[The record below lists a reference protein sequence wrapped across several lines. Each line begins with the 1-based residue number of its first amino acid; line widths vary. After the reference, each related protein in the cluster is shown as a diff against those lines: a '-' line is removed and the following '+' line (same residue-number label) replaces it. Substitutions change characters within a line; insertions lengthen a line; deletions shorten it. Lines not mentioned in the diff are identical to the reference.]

1 MRFDLNLKQLKVFYY
16 AARHLSFTRAAE
28 ELFITQPAVTMQIS
42 ALERQYGLRLFVRQ
56 KNRLALTEAGEL
68 LYSYAEKIMEMAFE
82 AERALFH
89 LKANPHGVLR
99 IGTTK
104 TFARHLLAP
113 YILRYQAAF
122 PRVRIQ
128 VDEGS
133 SEEMALSVLYGRN
146 DLAIVGRIPYPDRLE
161 AVPFPAR
168 PTDELVLIVPPGHR
182 LAGRRRVELRDLEGE
197 SVVLRER
204 GSGTRHALLSR
215 AEREGVSL
223 DVLLEAGNV
232 DFIKDLVRTG
242 AGVSVVGEISVRDE
256 VARGDLVALPFADPL
271 PIHIDVVLPREGP
284 RLLPVRSF
292 LDFLLAEEGRPAQGA
307 GGKG

>member
-1 MRFDLNLKQLKVFYY
+1 MRFELNLKQLKVFYY
-16 AARHLSFTRAAE
+16 AAKHLSFTRAAE

-42 ALERQYGLRLFVRQ
+42 ALERQYGLRLFLRR
-56 KNRLALTEAGEL
+56 KNELSLTEAGTVL
-68 LYSYAEKIMEMAFE
+68 FSYAEKIMETAFE
-82 AERALFH
+82 AERALFN

-133 SEEMALSVLYGRN
+133 SEEMAMSVLYGRN
-146 DLAIVGRIPYPDRLE
+146 DLAIVGRIPYPERLE
-161 AVPFPAR
+161 AIPFPAT
-168 PTDELVLIVPPGHR
+168 PTDELVLIVPPSHR
-182 LAGRRRVELRDLEGE
+182 LAGRDRVSFHDLADEPL
-197 SVVLRER
+197 VLREK
-204 GSGTRHALLSR
+204 GSGTRHVIVSR
-215 AEREGVSL
+215 LEGEGIAPRI
-223 DVLLEAGNV
+223 LLEAGNV

-242 AGVSVVGEISVRDE
+242 AGVSIVGEISVREE
-256 VARGDLVALPFADPL
+256 VARGTLVALRFAEPL
-271 PIHIDVVLPREGP
+271 PIHIDVVLPKEGP

-292 LDFLLAEEGRPAQGA
+292 LDFLLEEQAGA
-307 GGKG
+307 PPRRA